1 MHFRIFQGLL
11 RFKAVYGQALYNFLS
26 CHPREDSFMDY
37 LEIHQYRTEILLE
50 RLEPDSLGYVSKT
63 RELSWIRK
71 VRKGC

>member
-1 MHFRIFQGLL
+1 
-11 RFKAVYGQALYNFLS
+11 
-26 CHPREDSFMDY
+26 MDY